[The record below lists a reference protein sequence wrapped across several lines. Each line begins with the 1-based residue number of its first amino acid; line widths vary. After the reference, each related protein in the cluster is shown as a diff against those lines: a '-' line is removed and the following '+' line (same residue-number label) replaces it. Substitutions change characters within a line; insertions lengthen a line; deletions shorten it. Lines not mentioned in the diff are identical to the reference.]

1 MAAVSEDPITLWL
14 KLGAVDKLEQVV
26 LDGYGDQLYGKT
38 SRIPQVNKFLRQVPL
53 FQVSQIIFCQLIFL
67 MKTMVSI
74 KKFLQVPSMRNFEL
88 HRVY

>member
-53 FQVSQIIFCQLIFL
+53 FQVS
-67 MKTMVSI
+67 
-74 KKFLQVPSMRNFEL
+74 
-88 HRVY
+88 